1 MLKFAQLATS
11 VKSRYRAADAVT
23 VVAASEQQERTLPG
37 GQGRRSTYDGS
48 IDAPAEAGDEIEGG
62 WRRQELDRLSHH
74 HATLCRSDVLFGHVD
89 CRPAIHQAAVLG
101 EKLVGGDRG
110 ETPPRMTALPS
121 RSRCHSLARLC
132 AAPRWLAARAA
143 GGQPAAAPP
152 SAASNSRR
160 PMVTH
165 AQSVRSSRFRS

>member
-62 WRRQELDRLSHH
+62 WR
-74 HATLCRSDVLFGHVD
+74 
-89 CRPAIHQAAVLG
+89 
-101 EKLVGGDRG
+101 LV
-110 ETPPRMTALPS
+110 
-121 RSRCHSLARLC
+121 
-132 AAPRWLAARAA
+132 LAAGAA
-143 GGQPAAAPP
+143 YYRLAALKK
-152 SAASNSRR
+152 
-160 PMVTH
+160 
-165 AQSVRSSRFRS
+165 

>member
-62 WRRQELDRLSHH
+62 WRGSAHSPCRISLPNSSTSSDLRHSDRSALVSRCLH
-74 HATLCRSDVLFGHVD
+74 HAH
-89 CRPAIHQAAVLG
+89 
-101 EKLVGGDRG
+101 
-110 ETPPRMTALPS
+110 
-121 RSRCHSLARLC
+121 
-132 AAPRWLAARAA
+132 
-143 GGQPAAAPP
+143 
-152 SAASNSRR
+152 
-160 PMVTH
+160 
-165 AQSVRSSRFRS
+165 

>member
-62 WRRQELDRLSHH
+62 WRREELDRLSHH
-74 HATLCRSDVLFGHVD
+74 HAKRSG
-89 CRPAIHQAAVLG
+89 CSPI
-101 EKLVGGDRG
+101 
-110 ETPPRMTALPS
+110 
-121 RSRCHSLARLC
+121 
-132 AAPRWLAARAA
+132 
-143 GGQPAAAPP
+143 
-152 SAASNSRR
+152 RR
-160 PMVTH
+160 
-165 AQSVRSSRFRS
+165 R